1 MDLLDS
7 EDLLDV
13 EIRSRLG
20 SYLRREDTLEEFTA
34 WFTPATWDVH
44 ESGNELARELTYR
57 IAHLLGDY
65 STGAIT
71 SEGRLRS
78 RLRPLANT
86 YFIEYVTVPR
96 VTTSTTFGSAVLRPP
111 LALTV

>member
-1 MDLLDS
+1 MDFLDS
-7 EDLLDV
+7 

-20 SYLRREDTLEEFTA
+20 GYIRREDTLEDFTA

-44 ESGNELARELTYR
+44 ESGNKQAAELTYR

-78 RLRPLANT
+78 RLRPLAAT
-86 YFIEYVTVPR
+86 YFLEYSTDPQPV
-96 VTTSTTFGSAVLRPP
+96 VTTMLSGGLSRPALVLSF
-111 LALTV
+111 